1 MNTKQKDPSLM
12 KTKIVPIRFTQTQY
26 DILKHNA
33 NSSGLT
39 FSEYVRRILM
49 KRKVSISYDIV
60 VDMPE
65 LKAIARDLESACNNL
80 NQIAKYF
87 NTGGERSMAMEEE
100 IHHCLADLFSLKKE
114 ILKLA
119 GDLNGNRKAY

>member
-49 KRKVSISYDIV
+49 NRKVSVSYDIV

-65 LKAIARDLESACNNL
+65 LKAIARDLEGACNNL

-87 NTGGERSMAMEEE
+87 HLGRDAFKTGST
-100 IHHCLADLFSLKKE
+100 
-114 ILKLA
+114 
-119 GDLNGNRKAY
+119 GNQRKHPGNF